1 MNDFFNVQLDLMFWQ
16 AFLTPKSVFVIVI
29 YAAITAIFISEICLN
44 LKRLFQYSERFS
56 IIGDV
61 SQGEWHLQIRN
72 VTEDDNGRYECQL
85 HSSNGDA
92 GADILVK
99 IPPKESEFNIFGWQI
114 VKNFVDKSWF

>member
-1 MNDFFNVQLDLMFWQ
+1 ML
-16 AFLTPKSVFVIVI
+16 FLVFSD
-29 YAAITAIFISEICLN
+29 ITFLLYFCCIIICE
-44 LKRLFQYSERFS
+44 FQYSERFS

-61 SQGEWHLQIRN
+61 SQGEWHLQIKN

-99 IPPKESEFNIFGWQI
+99 IPPKESEFYILVTSQFSPFLLI
-114 VKNFVDKSWF
+114 

>member
-1 MNDFFNVQLDLMFWQ
+1 MSCQ
-16 AFLTPKSVFVIVI
+16 AFLTHKSILLNVV
-29 YAAITAIFISEICLN
+29 YAASTAIYISEICLN

-99 IPPKESEFNIFGWQI
+99 IPPKESEFNIFG
-114 VKNFVDKSWF
+114 